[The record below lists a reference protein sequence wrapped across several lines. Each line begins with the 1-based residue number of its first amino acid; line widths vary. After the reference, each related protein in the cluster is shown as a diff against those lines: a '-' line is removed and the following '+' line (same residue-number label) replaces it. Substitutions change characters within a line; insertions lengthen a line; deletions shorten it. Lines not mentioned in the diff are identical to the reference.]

1 MGSWVW
7 IVLQGNNPLNLW
19 VYFVLL
25 LVFLFSRALGCVVF
39 VVGGGFMFWACKA
52 EWNRQLFQSNL
63 LWWGRWFKLIL
74 SSTIELLI
82 FCDNDWSK
90 CLMKESFVNIPVG
103 PSYTTALISLRF
115 IPFLR
120 VTLKALK
127 MWGKNVMS
135 TVLINECSNEMEIKI
150 TVHSQLRLFVVP
162 HLDGSTFMENI
173 KKNILI

>member
-1 MGSWVW
+1 
-7 IVLQGNNPLNLW
+7 
-19 VYFVLL
+19 
-25 LVFLFSRALGCVVF
+25 
-39 VVGGGFMFWACKA
+39 
-52 EWNRQLFQSNL
+52 
-63 LWWGRWFKLIL
+63 
-74 SSTIELLI
+74 
-82 FCDNDWSK
+82 
-90 CLMKESFVNIPVG
+90 MKESFVNIPVG